1 MSNVL
6 TQTIVYLLLLFIG
19 YGFKKAGIFKVE
31 DSDFLKSVILYITM
45 PAAAVNG
52 LKRPGTADVFSV
64 VLPDRLCDMQPAHG
78 SGDVCVAKVGCI
90 RETFVFVQL

>member
-1 MSNVL
+1 MNNVM

-52 LKRPGTADVFSV
+52 LKELELQTSFLWCFLIGFAALSILTGIVMMMAVYGV
-64 VLPDRLCDMQPAHG
+64 V
-78 SGDVCVAKVGCI
+78 
-90 RETFVFVQL
+90 